1 VALMAQRPVSLDRPG
16 LTVRTMPGDLA
27 AYARDLFA
35 VLRELDSTV
44 VEGIFVEAVTPEGLG
59 LTIMDRLRRA
69 AS

>member
-1 VALMAQRPVSLDRPG
+1 MAQRAVSLDRPG
-16 LTVRTMPGDLA
+16 LTVRTMPGDLG

-35 VLRELDSTV
+35 VLRELDAAG
-44 VEGIFVEAVTPEGLG
+44 VEGIFVEAVPQEGLG